1 MRIHGVS
8 HGSEGAVLA
17 GDFRSLHLFGCLAAF
32 EPVQNEAEVGLE
44 AFVTPPALHSLD
56 KFDGCLQGRVHFAV
70 GEFL

>member
-17 GDFRSLHLFGCLAAF
+17 GDLGSLHLLGGLAAF
-32 EPVQNEAEVGLE
+32 EPVQNQAEVGLE

-56 KFDGCLQGRVHFAV
+56 
-70 GEFL
+70 